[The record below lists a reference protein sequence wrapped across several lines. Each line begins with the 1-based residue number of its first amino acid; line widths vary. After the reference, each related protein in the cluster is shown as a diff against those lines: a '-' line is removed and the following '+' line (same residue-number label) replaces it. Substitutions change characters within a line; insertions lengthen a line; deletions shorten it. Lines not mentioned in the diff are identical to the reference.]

1 MTIFPISVDPTETSQ
16 LLSIS
21 QMNLKRMKVKPAAI
35 ADDDDDTIDD
45 QSENALNISI
55 KGESMMSEKSFEIDG
70 MGNREH
76 LETKKQIE
84 EIRKEYG
91 NDWLNSKGATKV
103 QNVMGIQAS
112 PVKPLGKSP
121 QTTEQMLERLFG
133 MNSSTSSNQQ
143 RSSTPIQ
150 NDIGLGHSPTEV
162 CQTHTEGSFDYYIL
176 IVDC

>member
-1 MTIFPISVDPTETSQ
+1 
-16 LLSIS
+16 
-21 QMNLKRMKVKPAAI
+21 MKVKPATI
-35 ADDDDDTIDD
+35 ADYDDIDD
-45 QSENALNISI
+45 KSENALNNSMKDESI
-55 KGESMMSEKSFEIDG
+55 KEQSFEIDE
-70 MGNREH
+70 MGKREH

-84 EIRKEYG
+84 ELRKEYG
-91 NDWLNSKGATKV
+91 VDWLNSKGASKV
-103 QNVMGIQAS
+103 QNVMGIQTT

-162 CQTHTEGSFDYYIL
+162 S
-176 IVDC
+176 